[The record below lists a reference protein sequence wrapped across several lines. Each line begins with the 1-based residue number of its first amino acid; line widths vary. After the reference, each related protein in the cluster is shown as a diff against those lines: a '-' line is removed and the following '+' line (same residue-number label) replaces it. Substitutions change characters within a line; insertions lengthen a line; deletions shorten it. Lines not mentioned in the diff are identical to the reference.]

1 MASAQLILSMVI
13 DQFIICFLPM
23 ASFSDFVDDHPK
35 SCWSIL
41 DAFPPLISHLRKYD
55 LLIFTVFRKCN

>member
-13 DQFIICFLPM
+13 DQFFFFKPM

-41 DAFPPLISHLRKYD
+41 DAFPPLISHLWKYD